1 MTFQMPFRRWFTACL
16 LTTLVAVTA
25 TAAGAELSSVD
36 VRVDGNLARL
46 DLVLDGS
53 FTDDFVERLESGLPT
68 GLIYRFELLQDRRW
82 FDRELEKGMLQV
94 VAMYDAATRGYL
106 VNYKLDG
113 KLIESRMVRELAEV
127 EEAMTRIEDLPAFR
141 LDDYPNAWR
150 LLVRARAT
158 VGSRTVLFFVPAR
171 AITDWKPS
179 EKFRTLNQIPAS

>member
-1 MTFQMPFRRWFTACL
+1 MQTSMPIRRWFAACL

-25 TAAGAELSSVD
+25 TAAGAEMTSVE

-53 FTDDFVERLESGLPT
+53 FTDEFVERLESGLPT
-68 GLIYRFELLQDRRW
+68 GLIYRFELLQDRQW
-82 FDRELEKGMLQV
+82 FDRELETGVLQV
-94 VAMYDAATRGYL
+94 AAMYDAATRGYL

-113 KLIESRMVRELAEV
+113 KLIESRMVRELADV
-127 EEAMTRIEDLPAFR
+127 EAAMTRIEDLPAFR
-141 LDDYPNAWR
+141 LDDYPRAWR

-158 VGSRTVLFFVPAR
+158 VGSRTVLFFIPAR

-179 EKFRTLNQIPAS
+179 RKFRTLNEIDPS